1 MSAAASA
8 RAARLLSR
16 LAAEDGL
23 IAPTRGVGAYGFYP
37 RGDRRR
43 RPVGKAT
50 AADMA
55 ALLAEG
61 AVERAGPD
69 AFQITPAGR
78 KRAARATH
86 AGNAAFLAQHAPVVA
101 RSVVD
106 GDGDVRL
113 TAGLDPRGPAARL
126 ARWRDGAGAAFFTPA
141 EIAAAQ
147 RLRADWEQG
156 QIGLTPAAD
165 WRAPPRGSAARGAG
179 GREGA
184 LTIGLDAR
192 ARVAQALGAL
202 APPLRRVATAAVL
215 EDRAIADIEREQRW
229 PARSAKVALKLALAQ
244 LAGA

>member
-1 MSAAASA
+1 MNAAAST
-8 RAARLLSR
+8 RAARVLSR
-16 LAAEDGL
+16 LSSEDGVV
-23 IAPTRGVGAYGFYP
+23 APTRGAGAYGFYP
-37 RGDRRR
+37 NGDRRR
-43 RPVGKAT
+43 RPIGKAS
-50 AADMA
+50 AAEIA

-61 AVERAGPD
+61 ALERVGPD
-69 AFQITPAGR
+69 AFRITPAGR
-78 KRAARATH
+78 KRAARAAH
-86 AGNAAFLAQHAPVVA
+86 PGADAFLAQHAPVVA

-106 GDGDVRL
+106 GEGDVRL
-113 TAGLDPRGPAARL
+113 AAGLDPRGPAARL

-184 LTIGLDAR
+184 LAIGLDAR
-192 ARVAQALGAL
+192 ARVAQALAAL
-202 APPLRRVATAAVL
+202 APPLRAVATAAVL
-215 EDRAIADIEREQRW
+215 EDRAIAEIERAQRW